1 MQVPECEALKEF
13 GLACPLLG
21 SCGGRQPPLP
31 SFFHEK
37 RPAGCWAAHTAL
49 TLLEAVSLLR
59 SAGGV
64 LPRKG
69 LQPESLAVAALLHD
83 AGKLSSAYLEGR
95 DPFHNVTSALI
106 ALRVLDPAKPES
118 RAIAQ
123 AILLHHEHRMWE
135 YLSRGGVEGALLA
148 ENYHDLL
155 RRYSVRCAVLESASQ
170 KLVRAVEAAVQ
181 LAEQLFS
188 ASGDRA
194 VQRAALS
201 PLESLPNLSRVC
213 LRVSDEKVLLDE
225 ALAPRS
231 LPLYYLLQLADNR
244 AAWLREGVS
253 WRREMGKLVDV
264 RCDPLELAQ
273 QLLVRY
279 GGKSRLLLT
288 LHR

>member
-1 MQVPECEALKEF
+1 M
-13 GLACPLLG
+13 
-21 SCGGRQPPLP
+21 
-31 SFFHEK
+31 
-37 RPAGCWAAHTAL
+37 
-49 TLLEAVSLLR
+49 
-59 SAGGV
+59 
-64 LPRKG
+64 
-69 LQPESLAVAALLHD
+69 
-83 AGKLSSAYLEGR
+83 
-95 DPFHNVTSALI
+95 
-106 ALRVLDPAKPES
+106 
-118 RAIAQ
+118 
-123 AILLHHEHRMWE
+123 
-135 YLSRGGVEGALLA
+135 
-148 ENYHDLL
+148 
-155 RRYSVRCAVLESASQ
+155 LESASQ
-170 KLVRAVEAAVQ
+170 KLVRAVEATVQ
-181 LAEQLFS
+181 LAEQLFC

-194 VQRAALS
+194 VQRAAFS

-264 RCDPLELAQ
+264 RCDPLGLAQ